1 METQTLFEQLQG
13 LWPFFAGA
21 GGLAYWFI
29 TQFNSIK
36 SNDARLHAEVIVRIA
51 DTNAKLLGG
60 QEIMS
65 RFGKELSAIQNDL
78 VKLSESIGRD
88 NKEQADKFIR
98 IDDKISHLQGD
109 MGKAMSDTLIHLQHL
124 GKL

>member
-1 METQTLFEQLQG
+1 MTELSLFDMLKE
-13 LWPFFAGA
+13 LWPFVAGIGA
-21 GGLAYWFI
+21 LAYWFI

-36 SNDARLHAEVIVRIA
+36 SNDARLHGEVIMRIS

-65 RFGKELSAIQNDL
+65 RFGKELGAIQNE
-78 VKLSESIGRD
+78 VAKLSESIGRD